1 MECSICCE
9 LYNRS
14 FRKPIHCIYCESSVC
29 ISCIKQYLLDTI
41 HQPHCMNC
49 RKEWSHS
56 FLMKHLSG
64 FITTDYRKKRELLLF
79 EKAKSKIP
87 DLLPEIEKEKQYRL
101 CTKYI
106 IQTQQELSDWYHKR
120 RYMCI
125 EDWRLEKK
133 SIKETIQQLHIDRI
147 LIYETR
153 TERKTFI
160 MKCTI
165 GDCRG
170 YLSNKY
176 KCGLCHG
183 DVCPHCHIEL
193 QYEHKCNPDIVA
205 NIQELKKNTKPCPK
219 CHIPIYKTE
228 GCDQMWCTSCHMTFD
243 WKSGH
248 IVRGIIH
255 NPHYH
260 EYIEQHGTVPLQQRS
275 YRFVFIPP
283 EVIEKILHELTNE
296 LLVFQ
301 LLEVYRYTTIYFYDD
316 LQKLPS
322 RFDERINLDLRIQ
335 YLMNQLTEEEFKTKL
350 QRRQKDIDKK
360 IEYRDIGETYID
372 IIHDLF
378 ISFLTMK
385 DIDIL
390 IHEIKTII
398 QDTNKAIIHLNKR
411 YHSNLQLIRTD
422 FI

>member
-1 MECSICCE
+1 MEDC
-9 LYNRS
+9 
-14 FRKPIHCIYCESSVC
+14 FVC
-29 ISCIKQYLLDTI
+29 IESYHKLFHKKIVCCYCSFEACHRCIQKYILSQIQD
-41 HQPHCMNC
+41 PHCMKC
-49 RKEWSHS
+49 KKVWSREFIDERLS
-56 FLMKHLSG
+56 KQFLNNDLKIH
-64 FITTDYRKKRELLLF
+64 RENILF
-79 EKAKSKIP
+79 EKEKNLLADTQDNVKLIVQRDEYDKKIKE
-87 DLLPEIEKEKQYRL
+87 LEMKMELMQIEMEEIEQKKMELNPYQ
-101 CTKYI
+101 I
-106 IQTQQELSDWYHKR
+106 IPKKLMAR
-120 RYMCI
+120 FPCI
-125 EDWRLEKK
+125 
-133 SIKETIQQLHIDRI
+133 QP
-147 LIYETR
+147 
-153 TERKTFI
+153 
-160 MKCTI
+160 
-165 GDCRG
+165 DCRG
-170 YLSNKY
+170 FYGEDMICGICLCEICHHCRDIIKPDHVCHPDTIKSVALLDKETK
-176 KCGLCHG
+176 KCPSCF
-183 DVCPHCHIEL
+183 V
-193 QYEHKCNPDIVA
+193 
-205 NIQELKKNTKPCPK
+205 
-219 CHIPIYKTE
+219 PIFKIN

>member
-228 GCDQMWCTSCHMTFD
+228 GCDQMWCIQCHTAFS
-243 WKSGH
+243 WKSGT
-248 IVRGIIH
+248 IEKGIIH
-255 NPHYH
+255 NPHYFEYMKDKEIPRNPH
-260 EYIEQHGTVPLQQRS
+260 DIICGGLPDYRQVYEYIKKHQLEGEEMNFLRTFYEQVSHHRNYTLQ
-275 YRFVFIPP
+275 
-283 EVIEKILHELTNE
+283 ELTMNE
-296 LLVFQ
+296 P
-301 LLEVYRYTTIYFYDD
+301 EYDD
-316 LQKLPS
+316 LILSYLLHEITENKFKSNLYV
-322 RFDERINLDLRIQ
+322 REEKYKRKCEERQII
-335 YLMNQLTEEEFKTKL
+335 
-350 QRRQKDIDKK
+350 
-360 IEYRDIGETYID
+360 ETYILIGEESFRKLVQD
-372 IIHDLF
+372 VISEYQF
-378 ISFLTMK
+378 INEIQEMK
-385 DIDIL
+385 QYMNQSIVEVD
-390 IHEIKTII
+390 E
-398 QDTNKAIIHLNKR
+398 R
-411 YHSNLQLIRTD
+411 YQHTGKLKPNM
-422 FI
+422 F